1 MPPALTS
8 ANKQQYHRPKHFV
21 RSRPLTTA
29 LNAAAP
35 PSSEPEFDGGAV
47 VRYGGAVGLQ
57 FTSILAAFAAIDLLC
72 DTASV
77 TLPPPAIA
85 VSLWDCISIMKLVCG
100 LVG

>member
-1 MPPALTS
+1 MPPAHSS
-8 ANKQQYHRPKHFV
+8 ANKQQHHHPKRFV

-29 LNAAAP
+29 LSAASP

-47 VRYGGAVGLQ
+47 VRYGGAVSLQ

-85 VSLWDCISIMKLVCG
+85 VSSWHCIIIMKLVS
-100 LVG
+100 